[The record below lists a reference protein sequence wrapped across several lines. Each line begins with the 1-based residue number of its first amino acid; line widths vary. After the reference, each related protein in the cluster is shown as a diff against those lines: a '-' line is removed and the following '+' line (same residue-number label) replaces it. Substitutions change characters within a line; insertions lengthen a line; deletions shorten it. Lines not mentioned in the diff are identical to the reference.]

1 MTGPAWVVGGGGLL
15 GSHVRR
21 AFLQHGRELR
31 PWDCPVGP
39 FDWKDGRRLFEQ
51 VDASVDLFVDRIRA
65 EGRPWSVLW
74 CAGVGIVGAD
84 PSVLEVERI
93 AFERLLDRLDRI
105 RSSAGSGVPGVVFLA
120 SSGGAIYGDCPDQPI
135 TEASE
140 PRPISPYGRHKLAME
155 GLLLA
160 WAAGHPSITPLVGR
174 ISNLYGVGQNASKP
188 QGLISHMSR
197 SIILNSTLNIYM
209 SLDTMRDY
217 LHARD
222 CAGAVADLVDHLV
235 RTAGSCGATPGAI
248 KILASERT
256 ASIAQILGIF
266 ASLTRYRPRYLCH
279 SSPSATLQPRC
290 LRFRS
295 DVLRDVTTARLINL
309 PFGIKLVHQQNVSD
323 FLRGRLRPSLA
334 RLPGQQVFR

>member
-15 GSHVRR
+15 GSHMRR

-31 PWDCPVGP
+31 TWDCPVGP
-39 FDWKDGRRLFEQ
+39 FDWRDGRRLLEQ
-51 VDASVDLFVDRIRA
+51 IDASVDLFVDRIHA
-65 EGRPWSVLW
+65 LGRPWSVLW

-84 PSVLEVERI
+84 PSVLEVERT
-93 AFERLLDRLDRI
+93 AFERLLDRLARA
-105 RSSAGSGVPGVVFLA
+105 RSAAGSDVPGVVFLA
-120 SSGGAIYGDCPDQPI
+120 SSAGAVYGDCPDQPI

-155 GLLLA
+155 RHLLG
-160 WAAGHPSITPLVGR
+160 WASERPSIAPLVGR

-197 SIILNSTLNIYM
+197 SIILNNNINLYM

-217 LHARD
+217 LHAGD
-222 CAGAVADLVDHLV
+222 CASAVADLIDHLV
-235 RTAGSCGATPGAI
+235 RTAGSCGTSPGAV
-248 KILASERT
+248 KIFASERT

-266 ASLTRYRPRYLCH
+266 ASLTRFRPRYLCH
-279 SSPSATLQPRC
+279 SSPSAALQPRC

-295 DVLRDVTTARLINL
+295 NVLRDVSTARLMAL
-309 PFGIKLVHQQNVSD
+309 PIGIKLVHQKNVSD
-323 FLRGRLRPSLA
+323 FLCGRLRPSLA
-334 RLPGQQVFR
+334 RHSGRQVSP